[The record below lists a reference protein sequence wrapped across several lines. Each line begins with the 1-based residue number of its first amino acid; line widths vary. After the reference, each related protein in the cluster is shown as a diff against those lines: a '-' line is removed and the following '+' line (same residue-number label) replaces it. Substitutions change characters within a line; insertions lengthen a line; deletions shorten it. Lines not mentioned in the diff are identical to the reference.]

1 MKSIKNGLKV
11 ERAKF
16 VTLGPMLS
24 VDEEKRW
31 ERVLEKFNE
40 RLKKVNKQIHH
51 YNLVVPIL
59 HKQMVALN
67 IETLSRRV
75 ILECT
80 EEFNNN
86 SRLEKSLDKRR
97 ENRVNEVVNMDQA
110 DIVGVICKKW
120 AGTKNIF
127 KFISSFI
134 K

>member
-11 ERAKF
+11 ERAK
-16 VTLGPMLS
+16 LGPMLS

-31 ERVLEKFNE
+31 ESVLEKFNE

-59 HKQMVALN
+59 HKQMVALS

-80 EEFNNN
+80 EEFKFENKL
-86 SRLEKSLDKRR
+86 RLELGKSR
-97 ENRVNEVVNMDQA
+97 ENEGNEVVMDQA
-110 DIVGVICKKW
+110 NIVGVICKKW